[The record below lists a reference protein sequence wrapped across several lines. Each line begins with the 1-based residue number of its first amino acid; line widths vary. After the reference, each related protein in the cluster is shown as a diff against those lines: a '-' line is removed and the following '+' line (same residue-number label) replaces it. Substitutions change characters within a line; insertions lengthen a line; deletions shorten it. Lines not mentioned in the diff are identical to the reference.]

1 MAVGVW
7 WRIAWRNLWRNRR
20 RTLITAG
27 ALGLGFLA
35 AVVLVALSQ
44 GMIGQMID
52 NGTGL
57 VTGQIQVH
65 DDDWE
70 PERSLYST
78 IGRDAGTDVDALVA
92 RVAAAP
98 GVTGAAPRVYGGGLV
113 SAGRHTTA
121 AILMGIDPA
130 REPGVS
136 RLLGEIR
143 QGRAPRAGA
152 DEIAIGGEMARKLEI
167 APGDEV
173 VLVAPAADGSLGND
187 LYTVSGVFVTGL
199 TELDGA
205 WVVAPLDRL
214 QGLLAL
220 DPRRVHEVAAATEG
234 AWRAPGIAQR
244 LDAEIAAGGLA
255 VDVRP
260 WTVFR
265 PELADYARLAN
276 SFYGVVIAIV
286 FFMAIFGVANTMLM
300 ATFERRRE
308 FAVVRALGTPP
319 SGVAGTVVL
328 EGLILGLLSLAAGAA
343 VTFPLLA
350 WWARSPIDLSEVI
363 GGFSAAGS
371 FVRPVLEVELSARW
385 PAFAAVALL
394 LTSVLAAAYPAWRS
408 ARVPPAD
415 ALSGR

>member
-1 MAVGVW
+1 MFSAVW
-7 WRIAWRNLWRNRR
+7 WRMAWRNLWRNRR

-27 ALGLGFLA
+27 ALAFGFLA

-44 GMIGQMID
+44 GMIGQMVE

-57 VTGQIQVH
+57 VTGQVQVH
-65 DDDWE
+65 DAEWE
-70 PERSLYST
+70 PEHSLYAT
-78 IGRDAGTDVDALVA
+78 IGGDAGTNVAALVA
-92 RVAAAP
+92 EVAATP
-98 GVTGAAPRVYGGGLV
+98 GVTAAAARVYGGGLV
-113 SAGRHTTA
+113 SARQRTTA
-121 AILMGIDPA
+121 GLLMGVDPT

-152 DEIAIGGEMARKLEI
+152 SEVAIGSEMARKLEVG
-167 APGDEV
+167 PGDEV

-187 LYTVSGVFVTGL
+187 LYTVSGVFRTGL

-214 QGLLAL
+214 QALLAL
-220 DPRRVHEVAAATEG
+220 APGRVHEVAAAVDG
-234 AWRAPGIAQR
+234 AWAAPDVATR
-244 LDAEIAAGGLA
+244 LAAALAASDPA

-260 WTVFR
+260 WTTFR

-308 FAVVRALGTPP
+308 FAVARALGTPP
-319 SGVAGTVVL
+319 SGVAGMVVL
-328 EGLILGLLSLAAGAA
+328 EGLILGLLALASGAA

-350 WWARSPIDLSEVI
+350 WWARSPIDLSELV

-371 FVRPVLEVELSARW
+371 FVRPILIVELSARW
-385 PAFAAVALL
+385 PAVAAVALL
-394 LTSVLAAAYPAWRS
+394 LTSILAAVYPAWRS

>member
-1 MAVGVW
+1 VTSGVW

-20 RTLITAG
+20 RTLITAS
-27 ALGLGFLA
+27 ALAFGFLA

-44 GMIGQMID
+44 GMIGQMVE

-57 VTGQIQVH
+57 VTGQVQVH
-65 DDDWE
+65 DPEWE
-70 PERSLYST
+70 PERSLYAT
-78 IGRDAGTDVDALVA
+78 IGGDDGTDVAALVA
-92 RVAAAP
+92 QVVAAP
-98 GVTGAAPRVYGGGLV
+98 GVTAAAPRVYGGGLV
-113 SAGRHTTA
+113 SAGRRTSA
-121 AILMGIDPA
+121 GILMGIDMA
-130 REPGVS
+130 LEPGVS
-136 RLLGEIR
+136 RLLGEVS
-143 QGRAPRAGA
+143 QGRVPRAGA
-152 DEIAIGGEMARKLEI
+152 HEIAIGAEMARKLEVG
-167 APGDEV
+167 PGDEV

-187 LYTVSGVFVTGL
+187 LYTVSGVFHTGL

-205 WVVAPLDRL
+205 WALLPLDRL
-214 QGLLAL
+214 QALLAL
-220 DPRRVHEVAAATEG
+220 DPGRVHEVAAAVEG
-234 AWRAPGIAQR
+234 PWQAPAIAER
-244 LDAEIAAGGLA
+244 LAAEIGRGGLA

-260 WTVFR
+260 WTTFR

-319 SGVAGTVVL
+319 SGVAGTVVI
-328 EGLILGLLSLAAGAA
+328 EGLILGLLALAAGAA

-350 WWARSPIDLSEVI
+350 WWARSPLDLSEVI

-371 FVRPVLEVELSARW
+371 YVRPILEVEVTARW
-385 PAFAAVALL
+385 PAFAALALL
-394 LTSVLAAAYPAWRS
+394 LTSILAAVYPAWRS